1 MNLRRYL
8 NLMSLLILVSWSCLG
23 VIIFQLNPEITN
35 FFGFLLFYFAL
46 FLSILGILAIIGV
59 IIRARFSKDLVT
71 KQVVVSF
78 RQAVWLSLLIV
89 FFLVLQS
96 LNLIR
101 WWNVTIFILF
111 LALLEF
117 FFLSLNRKTKEKD
130 NNQ

>member
-23 VIIFQLNPEITN
+23 IIIFQLNPEITN